1 MADNIFKVEI
11 ITPDRVFYKGES
23 DFIEF
28 TSMSGELGVYK
39 NHIPMTTVLA
49 PGLVTIHN
57 GEEEKVAAVH
67 AGFAEILG
75 DKVTLLAELAEWPD
89 EIDVSRAESAKER
102 AEERLANHTAEIDVK
117 RAEYALRKA
126 LIRIDAADHK
136 SILLKGNSS
145 SDRAVFLLL
154 SAQILPL
161 I

>member
-11 ITPDRVFYKGES
+11 ITPDRVFYQGES
-23 DFIEF
+23 DSIEF

-117 RAEYALRKA
+117 RAEFALRKA

-136 SILLKGNSS
+136 
-145 SDRAVFLLL
+145 
-154 SAQILPL
+154 
-161 I
+161 